1 MKGGIAGH
9 QKILEK
15 ILFEKDISKRE
26 LAKMIGYTEQNSSK
40 TFNKKT
46 YTDKMV
52 EKISTA

>member
-46 YTDKMV
+46 YTDTMV